1 MAQGRR
7 QVSPEVARQLVDLA
21 RQMLQLVSGDDGVPV
36 WGTKFSQIESEAM
49 SVAHEFGRLMMGQAV
64 EGQAEQLPD
73 QSLKTPDETAAVIG
87 TALAVL
93 ETPAGEVVWEQ
104 PKARLSQ
111 ARRDF
116 IPSGASV
123 GR

>member
-21 RQMLQLVSGDDGVPV
+21 RQMRPLVYGGDGVPE
-36 WGTKFSQIESEAM
+36 WGTKISQIESEAM
-49 SVAHEFGRLMMGQAV
+49 SVAHEFGRLMMEQAV
-64 EGQAEQLPD
+64 EGQAKQLPD
-73 QSLKTPDETAAVIG
+73 QSLKTPDETAAVTG
-87 TALAVL
+87 TAPAVL
-93 ETPAGEVVWEQ
+93 ETPAGEIIWQQ
-104 PKARLSQ
+104 PKARLSK

-116 IPSGASV
+116 FPSGPSV

>member
-21 RQMLQLVSGDDGVPV
+21 RQMRQLVSGGDGVPE
-36 WGTKFSQIESEAM
+36 WGTRFSQIESEAM
-49 SVAHEFGRLMMGQAV
+49 SVAHEFGRLMREQAV

-73 QSLKTPDETAAVIG
+73 QSLKTAAETAAVIG
-87 TALAVL
+87 TAAAVL
-93 ETPAGEVVWEQ
+93 ETPAGEIVWQ
-104 PKARLSQ
+104 PPKARLSQ

-116 IPSGASV
+116 FPSGASV

>member
-7 QVSPEVARQLVDLA
+7 QVSPEVARQLVDMA
-21 RQMLQLVSGDDGVPV
+21 RQMRQLVYGGDGVPK

-49 SVAHEFGRLMMGQAV
+49 SVAHEFGRLMMEQAV

-73 QSLKTPDETAAVIG
+73 QSLKLPDETAAVIG
-87 TALAVL
+87 AAPAVL
-93 ETPAGEVVWEQ
+93 ETPAGEIVWQQ
-104 PKARLSQ
+104 PKARLSK

-116 IPSGASV
+116 FPSGSSL